1 MGTVLNREE
10 KQKLHIHNNKMF
22 IKAALSTLLVCS
34 SQAGWQQH
42 LARHASK
49 PAGNLVEELAANGA
63 STLIDF
69 AVKAGLAD
77 TLTGEGPFTVF
88 APTNA
93 AFAALPQEIVDAVSA
108 DTELLKSVLLY
119 HVVPGNI
126 MSSQAS
132 NDLTLDT
139 AEGTSLRVNVY
150 SKGYGNT
157 ITVNGKSVIKA
168 DVKASNG
175 VIHFIDG
182 VMLIPKGDL
191 VDTLVADDRFS
202 TLVAAVTAAG
212 LVDTVKNAEAFT
224 IFAPTNDAFAKIPE
238 ATLNGLLADKEA
250 LTKVLLRHVAP
261 GAVFAKGVNW
271 GNIATAGG
279 EDVCTQVFKTGAV
292 KVSAHS
298 GSSKSSAM
306 VVEAD
311 ITATNGVIHAIDT
324 VI

>member
-1 MGTVLNREE
+1 
-10 KQKLHIHNNKMF
+10 MF
-22 IKAALSTLLVCS
+22 VKAVLSTFLVCS
-34 SQAGWQQH
+34 SQAGNWHHHQAHQAASRQQV
-42 LARHASK
+42 AK

-63 STLIDF
+63 TTLIDF

-88 APTNA
+88 APTNK
-93 AFAALPQEIVDAVSA
+93 AFAALPQAIVDAVSA

-119 HVVPGNI
+119 HVVPGSI
-126 MSSQAS
+126 MSSQAA

-139 AEGTSLRVNVY
+139 AQGTSLRVNVY
-150 SKGYGNT
+150 TNYGKPT
-157 ITVNGKSVIKA
+157 ITVNGKTVIKA

-238 ATLNGLLADKEA
+238 ETLNGLLADKEA

-261 GAVFAKGVNW
+261 GAVFAKGVKYST
-271 GNIATAGG
+271 ISTAGG
-279 EDVCTQVFKTGAV
+279 ENVCTQVFKTGVV
-292 KVSAHS
+292 KVSSHS
-298 GSSKSSAM
+298 GDSKSSAL

>member
-1 MGTVLNREE
+1 
-10 KQKLHIHNNKMF
+10 MF
-22 IKAALSTLLVCS
+22 VKAVLSTFLVCS
-34 SQAGWQQH
+34 SQAGNWHHHQAHQAASRQQV
-42 LARHASK
+42 AK

-63 STLIDF
+63 TTLIDF

-88 APTNA
+88 APTNK
-93 AFAALPQEIVDAVSA
+93 AFAALPQAIVDAVSA

-119 HVVPGNI
+119 HVVPGSI
-126 MSSQAS
+126 MSSQAA

-139 AEGTSLRVNVY
+139 AQGTSLRVNVY
-150 SKGYGNT
+150 TNYGKPT
-157 ITVNGKSVIKA
+157 ITVNGKTVIKA

-238 ATLNGLLADKEA
+238 ETLNGLLADKEA

-261 GAVFAKGVNW
+261 GAVFAKGVKW
-271 GNIATAGG
+271 SNISTAGG
-279 EDVCTQVFKTGAV
+279 ENVCTQVFKTGVV
-292 KVSAHS
+292 KVSSHS
-298 GSSKSSAM
+298 GDSKSSAL

>member
-1 MGTVLNREE
+1 
-10 KQKLHIHNNKMF
+10 MF
-22 IKAALSTLLVCS
+22 VKAVLSTFLVCS
-34 SQAGWQQH
+34 SQAGNWHHHQAHQAASRQQV
-42 LARHASK
+42 AK

-63 STLIDF
+63 TTLIDF

-88 APTNA
+88 APTNK
-93 AFAALPQEIVDAVSA
+93 AFAALPQAIVDAVSA

-126 MSSQAS
+126 MSSQAA

-139 AEGTSLRVNVY
+139 AQGTSLRVNVY
-150 SKGYGNT
+150 TNYGKPT
-157 ITVNGKSVIKA
+157 ITVNGKTVIKA

-238 ATLNGLLADKEA
+238 ETLNGLLADKEA

-261 GAVFAKGVNW
+261 GAVFAKGVKYST
-271 GNIATAGG
+271 ISTAGG
-279 EDVCTQVFKTGAV
+279 ENVCTQVFKTGVV
-292 KVSAHS
+292 KVSSHS
-298 GSSKSSAM
+298 GDSKSSAL

>member
-1 MGTVLNREE
+1 MG
-10 KQKLHIHNNKMF
+10 
-22 IKAALSTLLVCS
+22 
-34 SQAGWQQH
+34 
-42 LARHASK
+42 
-49 PAGNLVEELAANGA
+49 
-63 STLIDF
+63 
-69 AVKAGLAD
+69 
-77 TLTGEGPFTVF
+77 
-88 APTNA
+88 
-93 AFAALPQEIVDAVSA
+93 PQEIVDAVSA

-126 MSSQAS
+126 LSSQAS

-139 AEGTSLRVNVY
+139 AQGTSLRVNVY
-150 SKGYGNT
+150 SKPHHYGNT
-157 ITVNGKSVIKA
+157 ITVNGKSVVKA

-191 VDTLVADDRFS
+191 VDTLVGDDRFS

-212 LVDTVKNAEAFT
+212 LVDTVKN
-224 IFAPTNDAFAKIPE
+224 APTNDAFAKIPE

-261 GAVFAKGVNW
+261 GAVFAKGVSW

-279 EDVCTQVFKTGAV
+279 ENVCTKVFKTGAV
-292 KVSAHS
+292 KVSN
-298 GSSKSSAM
+298 AM

>member
-10 KQKLHIHNNKMF
+10 KQTFHIHNNKMF
-22 IKAALSTLLVCS
+22 VKAVLSTLLVCS

-42 LARHASK
+42 LARQASK

-139 AEGTSLRVNVY
+139 AEGTSLRVKVY
-150 SKGYGNT
+150 SKGYRNT

-191 VDTLVADDRFS
+191 VDTLVGDDRFS

-238 ATLNGLLADKEA
+238 ETLNGLLADKEA
-250 LTKVLLRHVAP
+250 LTKVLLRHVTP

-279 EDVCTQVFKTGAV
+279 ENVCTQVFKTGAV

-298 GSSKSSAM
+298 GNSKSSAM

>member
-1 MGTVLNREE
+1 
-10 KQKLHIHNNKMF
+10 MF
-22 IKAALSTLLVCS
+22 VKAVLSTFLVCS
-34 SQAGWQQH
+34 SQAGNWHHHQAHQ
-42 LARHASK
+42 AASRQAAK

-88 APTNA
+88 APTNK
-93 AFAALPQEIVDAVSA
+93 AFAALPQAIVDAVSA

-126 MSSQAS
+126 MSSQAA

-139 AEGTSLRVNVY
+139 AQGTSLRVNVY
-150 SKGYGNT
+150 TNYGKPT
-157 ITVNGKSVIKA
+157 ITVNGKTVIKA

-238 ATLNGLLADKEA
+238 ETLNGLLADKEA

-261 GAVFAKGVNW
+261 GAVFAKGVKW
-271 GNIATAGG
+271 STISTAGG
-279 EDVCTQVFKTGAV
+279 ENVCTQVFKTGAV
-292 KVSAHS
+292 KVSSHS
-298 GSSKSSAM
+298 GDTKSSAM

>member
-10 KQKLHIHNNKMF
+10 KQTFHIHNNKMF
-22 IKAALSTLLVCS
+22 VKAVLSTLLVCS

-42 LARHASK
+42 LARQASK

-77 TLTGEGPFTVF
+77 TLTGEGPFTAF

-126 MSSQAS
+126 LSSAAS

-139 AEGTSLRVNVY
+139 AQGTSLRVNVY
-150 SKGYGNT
+150 SKPHHYGNT
-157 ITVNGKSVIKA
+157 ITVNGKSVVKA
-168 DVKASNG
+168 DIKASNG

-212 LVDTVKNAEAFT
+212 LVDTVKNA
-224 IFAPTNDAFAKIPE
+224 
-238 ATLNGLLADKEA
+238 

-279 EDVCTQVFKTGAV
+279 ENVCTQVFKTGAV

-298 GSSKSSAM
+298 GNSKSSAM

>member
-1 MGTVLNREE
+1 MGTVHHSRFEQIDEN
-10 KQKLHIHNNKMF
+10 HISKMF
-22 IKAALSTLLVCS
+22 TKVFLSSFLVCS
-34 SQAGWQQH
+34 SQAGWQH
-42 LARHASK
+42 KASARQSK

-126 MSSQAS
+126 LSSAAS

-139 AEGTSLRVNVY
+139 AQGTSLRVNVY
-150 SKGYGNT
+150 SKPHHYGNT
-157 ITVNGKSVIKA
+157 ITVNGKSVVKA
-168 DVKASNG
+168 DIKASNG

-191 VDTLVADDRFS
+191 VDTLVAADRFS
-202 TLVAAVTAAG
+202 TL
-212 LVDTVKNAEAFT
+212 
-224 IFAPTNDAFAKIPE
+224 
-238 ATLNGLLADKEA
+238 
-250 LTKVLLRHVAP
+250 
-261 GAVFAKGVNW
+261 
-271 GNIATAGG
+271 
-279 EDVCTQVFKTGAV
+279 
-292 KVSAHS
+292 
-298 GSSKSSAM
+298 M
-306 VVEAD
+306 
-311 ITATNGVIHAIDT
+311 
-324 VI
+324 

>member
-1 MGTVLNREE
+1 
-10 KQKLHIHNNKMF
+10 MF
-22 IKAALSTLLVCS
+22 VKAVLSTFLVCS
-34 SQAGWQQH
+34 SQAGNWHHHQAHQAASRQQV
-42 LARHASK
+42 AK

-63 STLIDF
+63 TTLIDF

-88 APTNA
+88 APTNK
-93 AFAALPQEIVDAVSA
+93 AFAALPQAIVDAVSA

-126 MSSQAS
+126 MSSQAA

-139 AEGTSLRVNVY
+139 AQGTSLRVNVY
-150 SKGYGNT
+150 TNYGKPT
-157 ITVNGKSVIKA
+157 ITVNGKTVIKA

-238 ATLNGLLADKEA
+238 ETLNGLLADKEA

-261 GAVFAKGVNW
+261 GAVFAKGVKYST
-271 GNIATAGG
+271 ISTAGG
-279 EDVCTQVFKTGAV
+279 ENVCTQVFKTGVV
-292 KVSAHS
+292 KVSSHS
-298 GSSKSSAM
+298 GASKSSAL

>member
-1 MGTVLNREE
+1 
-10 KQKLHIHNNKMF
+10 MF
-22 IKAALSTLLVCS
+22 VKAVLSTFLVCS
-34 SQAGWQQH
+34 SQAGNWHHHQAHQ
-42 LARHASK
+42 AAK

-63 STLIDF
+63 TTLIDF

-88 APTNA
+88 APTNK
-93 AFAALPQEIVDAVSA
+93 AFAALPQAIVDAVSA

-119 HVVPGNI
+119 HVVPGSI
-126 MSSQAS
+126 MSSQAA

-139 AEGTSLRVNVY
+139 AQGTSLRVNVY
-150 SKGYGNT
+150 TNYGKPT
-157 ITVNGKSVIKA
+157 ITVNGKTVIKA

-238 ATLNGLLADKEA
+238 ETLNGLLADKEA

-261 GAVFAKGVNW
+261 GAVFAKGVKW
-271 GNIATAGG
+271 STISTAGG
-279 EDVCTQVFKTGAV
+279 ENVCTQVFKTGAV
-292 KVSAHS
+292 KVSSHS
-298 GSSKSSAM
+298 GDTKSSAM